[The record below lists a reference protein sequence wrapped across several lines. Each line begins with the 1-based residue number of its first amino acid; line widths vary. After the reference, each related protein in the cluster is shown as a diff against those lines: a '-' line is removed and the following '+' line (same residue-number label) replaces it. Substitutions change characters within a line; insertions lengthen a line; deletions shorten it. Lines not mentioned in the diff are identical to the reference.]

1 MPDFAAQY
9 KPRSF
14 IPGEYPSLTAVCHQ
28 TVLRAPSGL
37 TAHSIAELCGY
48 SNYNT
53 LMSEVSGQP
62 GHKLGA
68 DKLLPLMDVCGSD
81 APVEFLARERG
92 GMFIRTPEAAEGGG
106 ELARTLAASVKEF
119 GEFMQET
126 AASISDGRIPL
137 DQLDR
142 INKEGM
148 EAVEAIMAMLKLA
161 RITHE
166 AQYGTRPQ
174 GGRK

>member
-1 MPDFAAQY
+1 MSRNFV
-9 KPRSF
+9 PR
-14 IPGEYPSLTAVCHQ
+14 EYPSLTAVCHQ
-28 TVLRAPSGL
+28 MALRAPSGL
-37 TAHSIAELCGY
+37 TAHSLAELCGY

-53 LMSEVSGQP
+53 FMSEISGQP

-81 APVEFLARERG
+81 APLEFLARERG
-92 GMFIRTPEAAEGGG
+92 GVFIRTPEAAEGGG

-119 GEFMQET
+119 GEFMQQT
-126 AASISDGRIPL
+126 AVSISDGRIPR

-148 EAVEAIMAMLKLA
+148 EAVESIMAMLKLA
-161 RITHE
+161 RVTHE
-166 AQYGTRPQ
+166 AQYGS
-174 GGRK
+174 K